1 MRRVEIMRRVESEFG
16 QRFWDVVRGFASDG
30 YASGTTAKALGFSG
44 QDQFRRLQN
53 AYGISIQ
60 WPAHGQD
67 NANKE
72 PRGVYTRERAE
83 KRLATMRQKGVIK

>member
-1 MRRVEIMRRVESEFG
+1 MRRVEIMRRVENEFG
-16 QRFWDVVRGFASDG
+16 QRFWDVVRGFAADG
-30 YASGTTAKALGFSG
+30 YASGTTAKALGISG
-44 QDQFRRLQN
+44 QDQLRRLQN
-53 AYGISIQ
+53 AYGMQIQ

-83 KRLATMRQKGVIK
+83 KRLATMRQKGMIK